1 MNYLKTYEAWDSIS
15 SNSYSNKIDSELR
28 ETIIDI
34 VKSECDLEEIN
45 YLVDFCNYNKN
56 GIDYPA
62 MSLYFRDRRNRFF
75 KIKYF
80 KETLLRI
87 KDVCEIYNYNI
98 DTEIPSE
105 DETQMTFDEFLENFE
120 HDELFRMRITI
131 YKSYL
136 NESFEDRESRF
147 KRYDLITDTVRTVN
161 DIFLELEDE
170 GYDIRVNA
178 KSKNLVADSID
189 IQLHFKDIKKDCV
202 EYIERV
208 NDYMESKKVFKKPEI
223 WINYRDNKNYIA
235 HGRPVSDMKSLL
247 EYFDYDITIGIIK
260 LTFTIFKLN
269 ESLES
274 SKDDLECIFLE
285 LEDEGFIVK
294 YGETSDKDPKSKY
307 CEILIHNNK
316 EKFRISEVS
325 DVINRSIDYMEDFS
339 SVIKYEERRWL
350 SPIIKSEMLSDIEY
364 KDVYRITITFYK
376 PNDNFH
382 AIWVSKDDRKIWGV
396 LKPDFKT
403 REESIKYIEGAYI
416 SRNDIVKTFISDE
429 EYWLKEAH

>member
-1 MNYLKTYEAWDSIS
+1 MRYIKTYENWDNVYQNQIS
-15 SNSYSNKIDSELR
+15 DKISDELKD
-28 ETIIDI
+28 TIIDI

-45 YLVDFCNYNKN
+45 YLVDFCNYNISGK
-56 GIDYPA
+56 DYPA
-62 MSLYFRDRRNRFF
+62 LSVYFRDRRNRFF

-87 KDVCEIYNYNI
+87 KDVCQIYNYNI
-98 DTEIPSE
+98 DCEIPSE
-105 DETQMTFDEFLENFE
+105 DETQMSFDEFLNTFE
-120 HDELFRMRITI
+120 HDEIFRMRIII
-131 YKSYL
+131 YKKEL
-136 NESFEDRESRF
+136 NESFEDRELRF
-147 KRYDLITDTVRTVN
+147 KRYNLITDTVRTVN

-178 KSKNLVADSID
+178 KSKNLTADSID
-189 IQLHFKDIKKDCV
+189 IQLHFKDINKDCI

-247 EYFDYDITIGIIK
+247 EYFDYDITIGVIK

-274 SKDDLECIFLE
+274 SKEDDLKYIFLE

-294 YGETSDKDPKSKY
+294 YGEISDKDPKSKY
-307 CEILIHNNK
+307 CEILIHNNG

-325 DVINRSIDYMEDFS
+325 DVINRAIDYMKDFS
-339 SVIKYEERRWL
+339 SVIKYEERKWF
-350 SPIIKSEMLSDIEY
+350 SPIIKSEMLYDIEY

-376 PNDNFH
+376 PNDNYH
-382 AIWVSKDDRKIWGV
+382 VIWVSKDDRKIWGV

-403 REESIKYIEGAYI
+403 REEAIKYIEGTHI
-416 SRNDIVKTFISDE
+416 SRNDIVKTS
-429 EYWLKEAH
+429 LS